1 MLYTVR
7 PHSPQSTAPQS
18 KGNSKKDKNEFSLSL
33 SSLRVNYTPSIL
45 YRYTRYSRNSIAV
58 RSTERIKGVRQRVQ
72 GPNDS
77 RLINTGIY
85 NSIIRMYIQ

>member
-33 SSLRVNYTPSIL
+33 SLLSGSITRRVYYIGIHDTHV
-45 YRYTRYSRNSIAV
+45 IA
-58 RSTERIKGVRQRVQ
+58 
-72 GPNDS
+72 
-77 RLINTGIY
+77 LL
-85 NSIIRMYIQ
+85 